1 MNKNQREKNPEEKNP
16 QYITIYNIQEMLN
29 MHYHHAF
36 YWKIYIFWHNIHSKS
51 KISFKNTWVVRIL
64 RFGFGQDDMDCI
76 QLHIIWTIL
85 DSISLLYT
93 WLNAWIRNY
102 LWQLYDSNKTNHS
115 DLLTLHWKWK
125 IHVFITLLISQFA
138 CDLESFFNLFRLFE
152 HRKMK

>member
-1 MNKNQREKNPEEKNP
+1 
-16 QYITIYNIQEMLN
+16 MLN

-125 IHVFITLLISQFA
+125 IHVFITLLISQFT
-138 CDLESFFNLFRLFE
+138 CDLKSFFESFPALWAQKNEIIIKKEIISTVLQRIFYRHRLI
-152 HRKMK
+152 